1 VGAPPGYIGHETGG
15 QLTESIRHRPYQ
27 LVLLDEIEKAHINVL
42 QSLLPLLEDGRLTDG
57 KGRTVD
63 CTHTIVVMTSNLG
76 GQQSNRSQSSIGFQ
90 GASKGSND
98 GLSAAV
104 AAARRALPP
113 ELWNRIDEPL
123 FFGPLSRDEV
133 SEIAHRMVGGVI
145 EQLRERQ
152 GVELS
157 VDATAIDSLV
167 ALGGYDPE
175 LGARPMRR
183 VIGRMVE
190 APLAAAILGGEFQ
203 RGDRILAV
211 GDAEGVHFEPLEG
224 SVEAAE

>member
-1 VGAPPGYIGHETGG
+1 M
-15 QLTESIRHRPYQ
+15 
-27 LVLLDEIEKAHINVL
+27 DVL

-76 GQQSNRSQSSIGFQ
+76 AQQSHRGSGSIGFS
-90 GASKGSND
+90 GASTESDD
-98 GLSAAV
+98 GYSAAL

-123 FFGPLSRDEV
+123 FFGRLSRDEV
-133 SEIAHRMVGGVI
+133 SEIARRMIAGVVR
-145 EQLRERQ
+145 QLQERQ
-152 GVELS
+152 GVELT
-157 VDATAIDSLV
+157 VDATAIDSLLS
-167 ALGGYDPE
+167 LGGYDAE

-183 VIGRMVE
+183 AIGRMLE
-190 APLAAAILGGEFQ
+190 APLAAAILGGDFQ
-203 RGDRILAV
+203 RGDRVRAI
-211 GDAEGVHFEPLEG
+211 GDARGVHFERLEG